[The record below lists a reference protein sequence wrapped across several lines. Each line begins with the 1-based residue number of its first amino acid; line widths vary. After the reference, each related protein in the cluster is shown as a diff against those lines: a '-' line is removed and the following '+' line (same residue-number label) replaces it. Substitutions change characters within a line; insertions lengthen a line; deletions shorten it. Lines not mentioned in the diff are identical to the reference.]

1 MPIIVMII
9 TLTGSYGYTG
19 GGPVIQGFSSIKA
32 CEKAIPLIHGVYAGK
47 AEQIRCIAIPN
58 GS

>member
-19 GGPVIQGFSSIKA
+19 GGPVIQGFTSIKA
-32 CEKAIPLIHGVYAGK
+32 CEKAIPLVHGVYAERVDRIK
-47 AEQIRCIAIPN
+47 CIAIPN
-58 GS
+58 AP